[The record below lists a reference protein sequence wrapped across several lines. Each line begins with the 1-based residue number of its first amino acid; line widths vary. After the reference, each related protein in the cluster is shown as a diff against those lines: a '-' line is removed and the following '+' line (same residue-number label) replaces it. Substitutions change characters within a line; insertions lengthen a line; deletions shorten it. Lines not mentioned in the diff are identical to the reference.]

1 MAGVIETVVFDL
13 GGVLIDWNPRYL
25 YRKIFD
31 DESEME
37 YFLTKIAT
45 MEWHLEQD
53 RGRTMKEATEI
64 LAAKY
69 PEHDAEIRAFYDRW
83 PEMFDGPIH
92 GTVEIL
98 RELRDLGYP
107 LHALTNY
114 SAEAFVLAR
123 RDYDF
128 LEWFDQIIVSGEE
141 GMIKPDRELYAVLI
155 ARTGLDPATTV
166 FIDDSIPNVAAAREL
181 GFTGVAFDNAE
192 LLREEL
198 TKLDLLNEPTER
210 MTSDA

>member
-1 MAGVIETVVFDL
+1 LAGSIETVVFDL
-13 GGVLIDWNPRYL
+13 GGVLIDWDPRYL

-31 DESEME
+31 GESEME
-37 YFLTKIAT
+37 HFLTKIAT

-53 RGRTMKEATEI
+53 RGRTMKEATET
-64 LAAKY
+64 LASEH
-69 PEHDAEIRAFYDRW
+69 PEHDAEIRAFYGRW
-83 PEMFDGPIH
+83 PEMFGGPIH
-92 GTVEIL
+92 GTVDIL
-98 RELRDLGYP
+98 RELRDRGCP

-155 ARTGLDPATTV
+155 ERTGLDPSTTV
-166 FIDDSIPNVAAAREL
+166 FIDDSLPNVAAAREL
-181 GFTGVAFDNAE
+181 GFTAVAFE
-192 LLREEL
+192 SPGLLREEL
-198 TKLDLLNEPTER
+198 VKLDVLNEFPER